1 MGTGTLSQG
10 VIHLTAPGL
19 WSMDFCPIII
29 IFPPEVVQFSIVA
42 NCAISKTSMALHSP
56 AEGLSD
62 SHVAILLLL
71 LSRFSRVRLCV
82 TP

>member
-10 VIHLTAPGL
+10 VIHLIAPGL
-19 WSMDFCPIII
+19 WSMDFCPII

-71 LSRFSRVRLCV
+71 LSRFSCV
-82 TP
+82 